1 MNRYLKILALPA
13 VIFLTALFVFA
24 LSPYANEAPKVKFH
38 PLDLMV
44 TIKTKEDKTYRFDV
58 ELALRPGQQEKGLM
72 NRASLPETTGMLF
85 VFNNNQR
92 RTFWMK
98 DTLIPLDIIFIA
110 EDGRIDHIH
119 SNAQPLDRSFITSGR
134 ESWAVLEIN
143 GGLADKL
150 GIEEGDTVYHPVF
163 RNLNRL
169 EN

>member
-1 MNRYLKILALPA
+1 MNKRIKILALP
-13 VIFLTALFVFA
+13 VFVFLAALCFFA
-24 LSPYANEAPKVKFH
+24 LSPHADETHKIKFH

-58 ELALRPGQQEKGLM
+58 ELALRPGEQEKGLM
-72 NRASLPETTGMLF
+72 NRASLPETNGMLF

-98 DTLIPLDIIFIA
+98 DTLIPLDIIFIT

-150 GIEEGDTVYHPVF
+150 GIEEGDIVYHPVF